1 MNINSTLLT
10 VPPVQSS
17 PVVKGNSSLSSD
29 GSANAWQGLG
39 NLFTGNL
46 DWQRQQ
52 LLNQFNSAEAEKSRN
67 WQEYMSNTSYQRMVK
82 DMSLAGLNPYLAY
95 NQGGASTPSGS
106 TARSAGAPSS
116 AGKGWS
122 SLIGL
127 ASMVANTALGLE
139 KLATDKAVRT
149 ADMALRREYYNSA
162 LRSKNYSRYFF
173 GNDGE
178 ITHGYSHIYS

>member
-10 VPPVQSS
+10 VPSVQSS
-17 PVVKGNSSLSSD
+17 PVVKGNSVLSSD

-52 LLNQFNSAEAEKSRN
+52 LLNQFNSVESEKSRN
-67 WQEYMSNTSYQRMVK
+67 WQEYMSNTSYQRMVQ

-106 TARSAGAPSS
+106 TARSSGAPSS

-127 ASMVANTALGLE
+127 AGIVANSALGL
-139 KLATDKAVRT
+139 KSLATNKALRI
-149 ADMALRREYYNSA
+149 ADMTLRREYYNSA
-162 LRSKNYSRYFF
+162 LTSKNYSRYFF
-173 GNDGE
+173 GRDGE
-178 ITHGYSHIYS
+178 ITHGYTHSSL